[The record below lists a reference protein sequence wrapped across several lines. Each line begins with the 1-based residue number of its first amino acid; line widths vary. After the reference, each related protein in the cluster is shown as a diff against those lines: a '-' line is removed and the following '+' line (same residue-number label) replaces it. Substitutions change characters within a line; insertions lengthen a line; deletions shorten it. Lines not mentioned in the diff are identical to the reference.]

1 MRPLHSTRTDASAG
15 WEHFSHQADIG
26 VRGFG
31 STMAEAFEQAALAM
45 TAVITPPEEVRCLRR
60 VSVHCQAPDAEILFA
75 DWLNALIF
83 QMADHSLLFGRFAVS
98 IRDEVLTG
106 EAWGEPVDRA
116 RHRPAVEIKGAT
128 FTELKVGRRP
138 DGRAWF
144 AQAVLDV

>member
-1 MRPLHSTRTDASAG
+1 MRPLPTTAADAGAR

-31 STMAEAFEQAALAM
+31 TTMSEAFEQAALAM

-60 VSVHCQAPDAEILFA
+60 VRIDCQAPDAELLLA
-75 DWLNALIF
+75 DWLNALIY
-83 QMADHSLLFGRFAVS
+83 QMADHRLLFGRFSVS
-98 IRDEVLTG
+98 VSGEVLTG

-116 RHRPAVEIKGAT
+116 RHRPVVEIKGT
-128 FTELKVGRRP
+128 TYTELKVGRRP
-138 DGRAWF
+138 DGREWF